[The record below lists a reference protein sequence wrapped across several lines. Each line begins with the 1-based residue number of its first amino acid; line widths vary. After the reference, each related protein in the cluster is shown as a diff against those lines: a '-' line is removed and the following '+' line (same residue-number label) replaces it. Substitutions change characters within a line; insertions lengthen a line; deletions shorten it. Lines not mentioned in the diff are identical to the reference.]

1 MASRTKLGSI
11 MDENVLWSKFSEIKA
26 TFLVASVGLNLDHA
40 MVF

>member
-1 MASRTKLGSI
+1 MASRINLVSI

-26 TFLVASVGLNLDHA
+26 TFLVTSVGLDRDHA